1 MAVMPLVYPEESCMF
16 VFKLRQ
22 YLSIIV
28 FTCRIWAAPPA
39 YSDELWMFVVKLGQD
54 LSYICSLVEFG
65 QCLRRN
71 LKNRGCSWSNWEE
84 AELSLI
90 AFTC

>member
-1 MAVMPLVYPEESCMF
+1 MAVTRLVYPEEWWMC
-16 VFKLRQ
+16 VFKLLRQ

-54 LSYICSLVEFG
+54 LS
-65 QCLRRN
+65 
-71 LKNRGCSWSNWEE
+71 
-84 AELSLI
+84 LI
-90 AFTC
+90 LFACGI